1 MLAIAMCLAA
11 GAVTTVLVPLVGVCM
26 FGHRVGT
33 LWTSLD
39 SGWRRSWSPV
49 WEESEIVRP
58 GSSLDIPRALLRE
71 SKEKNY
77 REGYIPM
84 HPPPDTTS
92 WSIIEAGWPARAFWG
107 WTRIGPNADGYGLE
121 RWGLVRVPMLFDRPP
136 SPPPN
141 AMDFPLR
148 PVWSGFAINTA
159 LFSAAAGFLWFGPGF
174 LRLWI
179 RRRRGRCLA
188 CGFDRAGLAAETACP
203 ECGTGARR

>member
-1 MLAIAMCLAA
+1 MLAAAVCLAV
-11 GAVTTVLVPLVGVCM
+11 GALVTALVPLVGVCL

-39 SGWRRSWSPV
+39 SGWRRSWSSV

-58 GSSLDIPRALLRE
+58 GSSHDEPRALLRE
-71 SKEKNY
+71 SKEKDY

-92 WSIIEAGWPARAFWG
+92 WSIFEAGWPLRALWG

-121 RWGLVRVPMLFDRPP
+121 RWGLVRVPLLFDLPP

-141 AMDFPLR
+141 SKEFPLR
-148 PVWSGFAINTA
+148 PVWPGFALNMA
-159 LFSAAAGFLWFGPGF
+159 LFSAAAGLLWLGPGF
-174 LRLWI
+174 VRRRV
-179 RRRRGRCLA
+179 RRRRGRCA
-188 CGFDRAGLAAETACP
+188 SCGYDRAGLAAETACP
-203 ECGTGARR
+203 ECGRT